1 MLDISE
7 LSRQSGFA
15 ASKLRY
21 YEEVG
26 LIRSAGR
33 KGLKRLYA
41 EEVKTRLAIIKLGQV
56 AGFSLAEIRAVIGA
70 EGQPDLDR
78 GMLAQKAEEIDRQ
91 IRHLTDLRD
100 GLRHIQRCSAERHL
114 ECPKFQR
121 ILRITLNKGAK
132 G

>member
-78 GMLAQKAEEIDRQ
+78 GMLAQKARRSIGRSG
-91 IRHLTDLRD
+91 ISPICATAA
-100 GLRHIQRCSAERHL
+100 HIQRCSAERHL